1 MKNKEKDYVM
11 QTIGFQTAVSLIIIG
26 IVFAISKT
34 SAPLFKKLSD
44 ELVPIL
50 SASLTRE
57 DAEDA
62 FKHIKVILFTD
73 DERSKGSLDGSAIP
87 EHSENQDDNSGTD
100 TKPETVK
107 ENEITNKNE
116 TTTLNNEGLIATV
129 LPESKTK
136 QVSLNLN
143 KNGKEVTA
151 TASNSPYSLNGTIY
165 SPLSGK
171 ITSKFG
177 ERIHPVYNT
186 KDFHTGL
193 DIAGKKGE
201 YIRSIAD
208 GKVIRA
214 DYDKW
219 NGNYLEIDHGN
230 GITTMYCHCRELLAP
245 KDTKVRGGEA
255 IAKVGS
261 TGVSTGNHLHFE
273 FRINGV
279 SYNPLFALN
288 CAADAV

>member
-11 QTIGFQTAVSLIIIG
+11 RSIGFQTAVSLIILG

-34 SAPLFKKLSD
+34 SDPLLKKLSD
-44 ELVPIL
+44 EIVPLL
-50 SASLTRE
+50 SISLTKE

-62 FKHIKVILFTD
+62 FKHIRVILFTD
-73 DERSKGSLDGSAIP
+73 EEQSKDNTDEDLD
-87 EHSENQDDNSGTD
+87 NQDKNSD
-100 TKPETVK
+100 ADIKPEL
-107 ENEITNKNE
+107 KNE
-116 TTTLNNEGLIATV
+116 TKSDDMNSDELTATIE
-129 LPESKTK
+129 PENKTK

-151 TASNSPYSLNGTIY
+151 TASNTPYSLKGAIY
-165 SPLSGK
+165 SPLKGK
-171 ITSKFG
+171 ITSEFG

-186 KDFHTGL
+186 KDFHTGI
-193 DIAGKKGE
+193 DIAAKKGE
-201 YIRSIAD
+201 YIRSVSD

-214 DYDKW
+214 GFDQW

-230 GITTMYCHCRELLAP
+230 GITTMYCHCSELLA
-245 KDTKVRGGEA
+245 TKGTEVRGGEA

-273 FRINGV
+273 FRINGI
-279 SYNPLFALN
+279 SYNPAFALN